1 MAEYIVKAQ
10 NQKLLAVREAELKA
24 EKKFQE
30 RLEKLLQAGGMPM
43 PPAIEAEV
51 VPEVA
56 AEESSFDAR
65 NREVAASAAAGKSRW
80 GEMEVNKA
88 KAAVAAKGPAAIAAA
103 IPVGTKSQSSFQSRN
118 AQVAAAAA
126 AGKSRWGDAEV
137 NRLNNGV
144 GAAPAANS
152 KQEEEAKDITA
163 VSLEERVN
171 LGARLLA

>member
-43 PPAIEAEV
+43 PPAVEAEV

-56 AEESSFDAR
+56 AKESSFDAR
-65 NREVAASAAAGKSRW
+65 NREVAASAAVGKSRW

-88 KAAVAAKGPAAIAAA
+88 REAVAAKGPAAIAAA
-103 IPVGTKSQSSFQSRN
+103 IPVGTKPQSSFQSRN

-144 GAAPAANS
+144 GAAPAADS
-152 KQEEEAKDITA
+152 KQEEAKDITA